1 MTTIRGSHSV
11 CGEAALQA
19 SQLMSVSPQALWT
32 STSALPGLH
41 PDPASRRELCGQTQ
55 WPKLTGL
62 HGTALLSRAFPF

>member
-1 MTTIRGSHSV
+1 VTTISDSILSVVHSSV
-11 CGEAALQA
+11 DP

-41 PDPASRRELCGQTQ
+41 SDPASRRELCGQTQ

-62 HGTALLSRAFPF
+62 HGTTHLARAFPF